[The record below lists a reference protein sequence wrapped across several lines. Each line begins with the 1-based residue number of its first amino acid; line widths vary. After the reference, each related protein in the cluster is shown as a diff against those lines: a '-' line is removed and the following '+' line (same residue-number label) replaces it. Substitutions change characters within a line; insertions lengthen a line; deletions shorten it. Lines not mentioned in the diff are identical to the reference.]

1 MIQHSN
7 IQLQRLMQYNR
18 PGNVHIRFVPYVDPI
33 SKESHD
39 DRPVPEF
46 VMEEGKYLYLPKSA
60 ADVSASIVGN
70 YLPGRVP
77 QNLYQHE
84 QLAKDWNVVRSVCC
98 SDGRWDI
105 HLDERPPLETPIIVS
120 YDGRMDFVV
129 GFMTRHHI
137 QDDRSEVVFM
147 EYDPTGEFELA
158 ANAPTQFGVNG
169 EVRSVRYIPQLVDGV
184 IAWAYLSL
192 EGQLIRPTR
201 ADRDVEL
208 FVDCEFDQVTKT
220 LLSVGIVNKM
230 GRVYYAYDAK
240 AAEKV
245 GEGWVRDNVLPYLT
259 HVPSLALVTELS
271 EANQTFYDWLRGVI
285 REEQGGRG
293 DRACVKMRLDY
304 STDVAF
310 MADIMH
316 RLKEDG
322 IERIGKMPRVTF
334 QIDYVDSYPTNIKNA
349 VRHNAAWDAVAL
361 WHHLGYH
368 TFRASQLM
376 MQMGALPEANG
387 TDRDYVN
394 AWTQQNQK

>member
-7 IQLQRLMQYNR
+7 IQLQRLMQYNK
-18 PGNVHIRFVPYVDPI
+18 PGDMHIRFVPYVDPLT
-33 SKESHD
+33 KETHAE
-39 DRPVPEF
+39 RQVPEF
-46 VMEEGKYLYLPKSA
+46 VMQDGAHLYLPKSA
-60 ADVSASIVGN
+60 TDVAASIVGN

-77 QNLYQHE
+77 ENMYQHD
-84 QLAKDWNVVRSVCC
+84 QLAKDWNIIRSACC
-98 SDGRWDI
+98 GRGHWDAN
-105 HLDERPPLETPIIVS
+105 LDEWPALDTPIVVS

-129 GFMTRHHI
+129 GFMATHQI
-137 QDDRSEVVFM
+137 EEGRSETVFM

-169 EVRSVRYIPQLVDGV
+169 EVRSVRYIPQLFDGV

-201 ADRDVEL
+201 QDPEVEL
-208 FVDCEFDQVTKT
+208 FVDCEFDQSTKT

-240 AAEKV
+240 AADKV

-259 HVPSLALVTELS
+259 HVPNLAVVTELS
-271 EANQTFYDWLRGVI
+271 ETNQTFYDWLRGVI
-285 REEQGGRG
+285 CEEQGGRG
-293 DRACVKMRLDY
+293 DRACVKMRMDY

-316 RLKEDG
+316 QLKEDG

-334 QIDYVDSYPTNIKNA
+334 QIDYVDSYPTNIKNV

-368 TFRASQLM
+368 TFRASQIM
-376 MQMGALPEANG
+376 MQMGSAGAG
-387 TDRDYVN
+387 RDYVN
-394 AWTQQNQK
+394 LWTQQAKDK